1 MNLEYDRGMEQMERG
16 DASATS
22 PPPPGRPRDTT
33 IDARATAAVVE
44 LLASVPYSALTLEGV
59 AAAAGTSKPALR
71 RRWGSLPGVV
81 VHTLISVL
89 GTTPTPDTGC
99 VHCDLITGISTLA
112 DAFQGSPIT
121 RALPGLV
128 SDLEADPALREVFR
142 RDYFEARRATSRAVL
157 EHAVERGDIQGG
169 LDMELTL
176 DLLAAPL
183 YYRAFFGHQPID
195 DGLAERTVLS
205 VLNGVASV
213 DWQRHHRAR
222 PAAPSTG
229 DA

>member
-1 MNLEYDRGMEQMERG
+1 MDRQTPLGPWRSRLTTGSTCVSGSSPTRPKWARSSCCPPRG
-16 DASATS
+16 PAASADHVGA
-22 PPPPGRPRDTT
+22 PV
-33 IDARATAAVVE
+33 ARCAH
-44 LLASVPYSALTLEGV
+44 
-59 AAAAGTSKPALR
+59 R
-71 RRWGSLPGVV
+71 RRPSP
-81 VHTLISVL
+81 
-89 GTTPTPDTGC
+89 
-99 VHCDLITGISTLA
+99 
-112 DAFQGSPIT
+112 AFQGSPIT

-128 SDLEADPALREVFR
+128 SDLEADTALREVFR

-157 EHAVERGDIQGG
+157 EHAVERGDIQDG

-222 PAAPSTG
+222 PA
-229 DA
+229 

>member
-1 MNLEYDRGMEQMERG
+1 MNLEYDGGMEQIDRAEG
-16 DASATS
+16 SPSSSAA
-22 PPPPGRPRDTT
+22 PGRPRDTT
-33 IDARATAAVVE
+33 IDARVTGAVVE
-44 LLASVPYSALTLEGV
+44 LLATVPYSALTLEGV
-59 AAAAGTSKPALR
+59 AAAAGTSKPAVR

-99 VHCDLITGISTLA
+99 VHCDLIAGISTLS
-112 DAFQGSPIT
+112 DTFQASPIT

-128 SDLEADPALREVFR
+128 SDLEADPELREVFR

-157 EHAVERGDIQGG
+157 EHAVERGELQDG
-169 LDMELTL
+169 LDLELTL
-176 DLLAAPL
+176 DLLAAPI

-205 VLNGVASV
+205 VLNGVATA
-213 DWQRHHRAR
+213 DWQRHHRASR
-222 PAAPSTG
+222 S
-229 DA
+229 

>member
-1 MNLEYDRGMEQMERG
+1 MEQTEREG
-16 DASATS
+16 GHATN
-22 PPPPGRPRDTT
+22 PGPPGRPRDTT
-33 IDARATAAVVE
+33 IDARTTEAVLE
-44 LLASVPYSALTLEGV
+44 LLATAPYSALTLEGV

-112 DAFQGSPIT
+112 DAFQDSPIT

-128 SDLEADPALREVFR
+128 SDLEADPELREVFR

-157 EHAVERGDIQGG
+157 EHAVERGDIQDD

-176 DLLAAPL
+176 DILAAPL
-183 YYRAFFGHQPID
+183 YYRAFFGHQSID
-195 DGLAERTVLS
+195 DSLAERTVLS

-213 DWQRHHRAR
+213 DWQGHHRAL
-222 PAAPSTG
+222 PTL
-229 DA
+229 

>member
-1 MNLEYDRGMEQMERG
+1 MRGEALLSDLLD
-16 DASATS
+16 DAVAEEGCSGGVGS
-22 PPPPGRPRDTT
+22 GHGSSLP
-33 IDARATAAVVE
+33 DARTA
-44 LLASVPYSALTLEGV
+44 
-59 AAAAGTSKPALR
+59 R
-71 RRWGSLPGVV
+71 R
-81 VHTLISVL
+81 
-89 GTTPTPDTGC
+89 PDTGC

-222 PAAPSTG
+222 PAASSTG
-229 DA
+229 GA